1 MAKHDI
7 ILIDGIIETRIS
19 QSLPSTDKGE
29 VFEYLS
35 AEQILKDYDL
45 SHEQIKENSVDGRN
59 DGGIDYVF
67 FFVNGQLI
75 NDPGSILYPKNNCDF
90 EAYFIS
96 CKHADSFKLAP
107 VDSLLASLSELL
119 DFSVK
124 TSNLNGQYNQDILQK
139 REDFVKIYKSTAFA
153 PNSKLRIHVIYAC
166 RGDTAEIGENIVARS
181 KQVEYCVGQ
190 NFSNCDVDFSFW
202 GSSEILEKYRK
213 VRKYDIDLPCEK
225 IMSKGSHTVVLAKLL
240 DYYHFVTDEEGQLKR
255 YLFDSNVRDYMG
267 LNRVNQDILE
277 TLNDQDSPDF
287 WLLNNGVTILV
298 NYLFPLGETISL
310 QNVQIVNGLQTTLTI
325 YNYFSSGGV
334 DINNRCILIKVIK
347 TDQPAVRD
355 EIIKATNNQ
364 TDVSIAA
371 LHATDKIQRD
381 IEEIMLG
388 SGLYYERKVKY
399 YENQGVDVDLLIS
412 PLYLASAYVSL
423 IMKIPHA
430 AVRLKQ
436 KFMNEPEKY
445 SLVFSDK
452 VPLNLWPRLAY
463 LMKKTDKFINSQKGT
478 IKHSEKSSKF
488 LRHPLAFFT
497 IAKKFGKYTYSAND
511 LMQLDMD
518 AITDDD
524 YQYIWQYLLDGLQ
537 RGKTVK
543 QVANIEMFMDLCARI
558 PNIKNARA
566 VSRNKNPFAVHRKY
580 ALEPEFLENVKNA
593 LPKQPWKQAV
603 HRIVAEQLGVAP
615 GKVYQAI
622 DELIRQGEF
631 LEQVDGVLYD
641 RNGKEIK
648 S

>member
-19 QSLPSTDKGE
+19 QSLPSVDKGE

-45 SHEQIKENSVDGRN
+45 SYEQIKENSVDGHN

-75 NDPGSILYPKNNCDF
+75 NDPGAISYPKNNCDF

-107 VDSLLASLSELL
+107 VDSLYASLSELL
-119 DFSVK
+119 DFSIK

-153 PNSKLRIHVIYAC
+153 PNSKLRIHIIYAC

-202 GSSEILEKYRK
+202 GSAEILEKYRK

-225 IMSKGSHTVVLAKLL
+225 IMSKGSHTVVLAKLI
-240 DYYHFVTDEEGQLKR
+240 DYYNFVTDEEGQLKR

-277 TLNDQDSPDF
+277 TLNNQDSPDF

-325 YNYFSSGGV
+325 YNYFSSGGT
-334 DINNRCILIKVIK
+334 DINNRCILVKIIK

-364 TDVSIAA
+364 TDVSISA

-388 SGLYYERKVKY
+388 SSLYYERKVKY
-399 YENQGVDVDLLIS
+399 YENQGVDVDLIIS

-423 IMKIPHA
+423 VMKIPHA
-430 AVRLKQ
+430 AVKLKQ
-436 KFMNEPEKY
+436 KFMNDPEKY

-452 VPLNLWPRLAY
+452 VPLNLWPRLAF
-463 LMKKTDKFINSQKGT
+463 LMKKTDKFINSQKDT

-497 IAKKFGKYTYSAND
+497 IAKKLGKYTYSIND
-511 LMQLDMD
+511 LMQLDID
-518 AITDDD
+518 TITDDD
-524 YQYIWQYLLDGLQ
+524 YQYIWQYLLNGLQ
-537 RGKTVK
+537 SGKTVK
-543 QVANIEMFMDLCARI
+543 QVANIEMVMDLCERI
-558 PNIKNARA
+558 PDIKSARS
-566 VSRNKNPFAVHRKY
+566 VTRRKNPFAEYHKY
-580 ALEPEFLENVKNA
+580 KLEPEFIESVKNA

-622 DELIRQGEF
+622 DELICQGEF
-631 LEQVDGVLYD
+631 YEQVDGILYD
-641 RNGKEIK
+641 RNGKAIK